1 MNQAPFFPGLKVVV
15 WRLRDQLRIDAEDD
29 ALPPESGV
37 PHDLR
42 SPGAQLGGDDQQDPE
57 RKSCQ
62 R

>member
-1 MNQAPFFPGLKVVV
+1 MNQVPFFPGLKVVV

-42 SPGAQLGGDDQQDPE
+42 SPGA
-57 RKSCQ
+57 
-62 R
+62 